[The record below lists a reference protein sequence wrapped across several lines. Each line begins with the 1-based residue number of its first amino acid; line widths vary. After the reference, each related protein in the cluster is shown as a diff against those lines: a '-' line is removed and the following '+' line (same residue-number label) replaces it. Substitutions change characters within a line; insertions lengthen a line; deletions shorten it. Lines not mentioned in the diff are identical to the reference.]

1 MLVHRATHTY
11 THTVKYAHML
21 VHKVTH
27 TYTHTVI
34 YAHMLVLT
42 LPSPDSELND
52 IMMEGCS
59 LMSNSGE
66 GERAMVCFQKLIDKD
81 PEFAEVRVV

>member
-1 MLVHRATHTY
+1 
-11 THTVKYAHML
+11 
-21 VHKVTH
+21 
-27 TYTHTVI
+27 
-34 YAHMLVLT
+34 MLVLT